1 LPNQASTSKP
11 SSKTPAAPGRVDPGL
26 RAELERASSDLVYS
40 SESDRPFEFFAIP
53 LPGRSAPPSASDF
66 ARLIGRQNGDRAEEK
81 SLVDFFARHTAT
93 SDPYDSEAQRI
104 RPRYEALMRTISTK
118 LRGVRV
124 YRLGRIE
131 IDCFIAG
138 LDTHGNL
145 VGLKTVAIET

>member
-1 LPNQASTSKP
+1 MAAASGS
-11 SSKTPAAPGRVDPGL
+11 VDPGL

-53 LPGRSAPPSASDF
+53 LPGRSGPPCAADF
-66 ARLIGRQNGDRAEEK
+66 ARLIGRDDADRAEEK

-93 SDPYDSEAQRI
+93 SDPYDSAAQRI

-124 YRLGRIE
+124 YRLGRVQV
-131 IDCFIAG
+131 DCFIAG

>member
-1 LPNQASTSKP
+1 M
-11 SSKTPAAPGRVDPGL
+11 
-26 RAELERASSDLVYS
+26 
-40 SESDRPFEFFAIP
+40 
-53 LPGRSAPPSASDF
+53 
-66 ARLIGRQNGDRAEEK
+66 IGKEDGARAEEK

-124 YRLGRIE
+124 YRLGRLEIE
-131 IDCFIAG
+131 CYIAG

>member
-1 LPNQASTSKP
+1 MTAASGS
-11 SSKTPAAPGRVDPGL
+11 VDPGL
-26 RAELERASSDLVYS
+26 RHELERACSDLVYS
-40 SESDRPFEFFAIP
+40 SESDRPFEFFAFP
-53 LPGRSAPPSASDF
+53 LPGRSAPPSAADF
-66 ARLIGRQNGDRAEEK
+66 ARLIGREDGERAEEK

-93 SDPYDSEAQRI
+93 SDPYDSEAQRV

-131 IDCFIAG
+131 VECYIAG

-145 VGLKTVAIET
+145 VGLKTVAVET